1 MPRAAREKRKGMPN
15 NAQGQGAYQVQTQ
28 QQNLTPQQV
37 LTVRLTELPLNDLRE
52 RIEKELEDNPWLQGE
67 STEYSD
73 KTENTE
79 ERESTEEREDTD
91 DMDYAVPNEYADS
104 YDDVDDGIPREPH
117 DSNEEQRS
125 RELGDTS
132 KSFFD
137 HLVGQLGEFNLT
149 EHEREVMKYLIGSL
163 ADDGLLRTPLYQI
176 ADELDIYQN
185 IQTSEEELEH
195 LLTTVLQQMDPAGV
209 GARDLRECLTLQA
222 RRNYRGQVRDQLVT
236 LFQRYWDDFAHLHW
250 QRIQHVLKLD
260 DLELERL
267 RQRIQRLNPRP
278 GGSLGGDHSDNH
290 VVTPDFFVETDEYGQ
305 IHLSLNEGE
314 LPRLTVSPDAE
325 RELQMPVMSRSER
338 EAMTYL
344 RQQVGNARMFIDAI
358 AQRRETMLRT
368 MQAIIRLQRPFF
380 LEGDETLL
388 RPMKLE
394 DVANQ
399 TGQDISTVSR
409 VSNSKYVQTDH
420 GIYPLR
426 WFFNSAATQN
436 GDEVTVRK
444 ILAALKDIVD
454 NEDKSHPLSDERLVK
469 MLQERGYVVAR
480 RTVAKYRTQLGI
492 AESRMRKQ

>member
-1 MPRAAREKRKGMPN
+1 MPN
-15 NAQGQGAYQVQTQ
+15 NFQGQGAYQIQTQ
-28 QQNLTPQQV
+28 TQTLTPQQV

-67 STEYSD
+67 RTEHAGGPDESED
-73 KTENTE
+73 GGRAEGDE
-79 ERESTEEREDTD
+79 EAGET
-91 DMDYAVPNEYADS
+91 DYAPSGADSDS
-104 YDDVDDGIPREPH
+104 YDDVDDGIPREP
-117 DSNEEQRS
+117 SGNNEEQRGH
-125 RELGDTS
+125 ELGDTS
-132 KSFFD
+132 ESFFD
-137 HLVGQLGEFNLT
+137 HLVGQLGEYQLT
-149 EHEREVMKYLIGSL
+149 DHEREVMKYLIGSL

-185 IQTSEEELEH
+185 VQTNEEELER
-195 LLTTVLQQMDPAGV
+195 LLTSVLQQMDPAGV
-209 GARDLRECLTLQA
+209 GGRDLRECLTLQA
-222 RRNYRGQVRDQLVT
+222 RRNYSGKVRDQLVT
-236 LFQRYWDDFAHLHW
+236 LFQRYWDDFVHLRW

-260 DLELERL
+260 DLEVERL

-278 GGSLGGDHSDNH
+278 GGSLGGDRSDNH
-290 VVTPDFFVETDEYGQ
+290 VVTPDFFVETDENGRIQ
-305 IHLSLNEGE
+305 LTLNEGE
-314 LPRLTVSPDAE
+314 LPRLTISPDAE
-325 RELQMPVMSRSER
+325 QELQMPVVSRSER
-338 EAMTYL
+338 EAMNYL
-344 RQQVGNARMFIDAI
+344 RQQVGNARMFIEAI

-394 DVANQ
+394 DVASQ

-426 WFFNSAATQN
+426 WFFTSAASQN

-444 ILAALKDIVD
+444 ILVALKEIVD

-469 MLQERGYVVAR
+469 MLQERGYAVAR

>member
-1 MPRAAREKRKGMPN
+1 MP

-28 QQNLTPQQV
+28 QQTLTPQQV

-52 RIEKELEDNPWLQGE
+52 RIDKELEDNPWLQGDA
-67 STEYSD
+67 TEGTGDTDY
-73 KTENTE
+73 TEN
-79 ERESTEEREDTD
+79 SL
-91 DMDYAVPNEYADS
+91 DS
-104 YDDVDDGIPREPH
+104 SDPLNSSVSSDSSDSLAPFDPSAYDDDLDDGIPREPR

-132 KSFFD
+132 ESFFD
-137 HLVGQLGEFNLT
+137 YLVGQLGEYNLT
-149 EHEREVMKYLIGSL
+149 DHELEVMKYLIGSL
-163 ADDGLLRTPLYQI
+163 ADDGLLRTPLHQI

-185 IQTSEEELEH
+185 IQTSEEELER

-209 GARDLRECLTLQA
+209 GGRDLRECLTLQA
-222 RRNYRGQVRDQLVT
+222 RRNYHGPVRDQLIT
-236 LFQRYWDDFAHLHW
+236 LFQRYWDDFAHLRW

-278 GGSLGGDHSDNH
+278 GGSLGGDRSDNH
-290 VVTPDFFVETDEYGQ
+290 VITPDFFVETDENGQ
-305 IHLSLNEGE
+305 IHLTLNEGE

-325 RELQMPVMSRSER
+325 QELQMPVVSRSER
-338 EAMTYL
+338 EAMSYL
-344 RQQVGNARMFIDAI
+344 RQQVGNARMFIEAI
-358 AQRRETMLRT
+358 AQRRETMLKT

-394 DVANQ
+394 DVAQ
-399 TGQDISTVSR
+399 LTGQDISTVSR

-426 WFFNSAATQN
+426 WFFTSATTQN

-454 NEDKSHPLSDERLVK
+454 HEDKSRPLSDERLVK
-469 MLQERGYVVAR
+469 MLQERGYAVAR